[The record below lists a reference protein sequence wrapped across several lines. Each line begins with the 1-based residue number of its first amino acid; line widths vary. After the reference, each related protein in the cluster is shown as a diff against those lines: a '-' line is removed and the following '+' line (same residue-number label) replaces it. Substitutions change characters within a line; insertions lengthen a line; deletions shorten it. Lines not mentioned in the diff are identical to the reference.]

1 MSGLFAELVQRGAG
15 IAPSAG
21 VPLLRL
27 RPRARFEPLAG
38 LPEGDALIGMEEHT
52 ALSSPPAMA
61 SATSGVLEQPAQHSE
76 ALFVFETVST
86 RDAALSP
93 VPVRLPEEIGRP
105 AQASPPAALQA
116 SGVAGPPELPAPV
129 DLPPSPIAPAMR
141 SSPVQAQEDL
151 LPVEASRPQPVLL
164 PAEAAGPAPV
174 LALELPVRSPPFP
187 PALTDQPASE
197 PVAPQ
202 ITIAIDRIDIAFAPA
217 PAPRSPASVAIP
229 RSSGFAAYARARRG
243 LPR

>member
-1 MSGLFAELVQRGAG
+1 MSGLFAGLVQRGAG

-27 RPRARFEPLAG
+27 RPRSRFEPIAG
-38 LPEGDALIGMEEHT
+38 MRETDATMVLEEHT
-52 ALSSPPAMA
+52 ALPTS
-61 SATSGVLEQPAQHSE
+61 SATASGTGGALDRVQRPE
-76 ALFVFETVST
+76 ALFLTETVPI
-86 RDAALSP
+86 RDAAPAP
-93 VPVRLPEEIGRP
+93 VSAGPPEEIGRP

-129 DLPPSPIAPAMR
+129 DLPPSPIGPAMR

-151 LPVEASRPQPVLL
+151 LPVEASRPQPTPL

-174 LALELPVRSPPFP
+174 LALELPVPSPPFP
-187 PALTDQPASE
+187 PAATDQPASE

-217 PAPRSPASVAIP
+217 PRSPAPVAIP
-229 RSSGFAAYARARRG
+229 RSSGFARYARARRG
-243 LPR
+243 VPR